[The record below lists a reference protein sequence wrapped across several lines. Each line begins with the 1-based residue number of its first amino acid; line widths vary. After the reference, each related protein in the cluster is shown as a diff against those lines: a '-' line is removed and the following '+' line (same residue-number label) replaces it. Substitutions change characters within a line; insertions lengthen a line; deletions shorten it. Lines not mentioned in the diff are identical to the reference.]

1 MLRKLFPWDSSKN
14 SKKDGKSSVR
24 KVFNIGQHAVTVSL
38 MASDETI
45 PLERWQLTDARLWA
59 VANQLVQSAAAD
71 AQSKESMQFLEN
83 SCSIPHEF
91 VKDLSLSDAEAL
103 GLPALTNLA
112 LEIKPEG
119 LINEDSFVLKTA
131 WIRPNGQVAYPEIIG
146 SFLNHQSEW
155 RRISAPA
162 LAILELAQ
170 LLARP
175 TAQTERFQVLSQV
188 SAKFPDGDEPWLKTD
203 GYLGKIRIHYASR
216 MSLKLSEL
224 TPEKTNFD
232 PVLFGAARSEDDENP
247 NEQLDEDNDNILGH
261 AAQKLFAEDRFR
273 RDSNARSVYLLKD
286 GAYVFVDPNLRP
298 VLNAVRRFQ
307 DAPEAKRRELV
318 LNPRRV
324 LTEAIGEEGLNG
336 ANLEGLFVETEQFSE
351 RVAGVD
357 VWRKQVLPWLIPSEK
372 NRWLPERF
380 GLRIDDTFYSVSAE
394 NAGPLVLKVEEAAAT
409 SIGAVDVTEF
419 LDSVDPTLEGSGS
432 ESSKGTSEGEGA
444 AEKPRV
450 MLPLTPQAIQSVELL
465 RPFAATPSSPEADV
479 QEKDSKWA
487 SEREE
492 AVFLIV
498 KENFEEVSYGGS
510 GEAGT
515 SIEVQRSTI
524 HPPEN
529 LRAVLKPHQQEGLEW
544 LCHCLASGRPGALL
558 ADDMGLGKTV
568 QALAFMSWLRNMQ
581 IEHRQS
587 CRILIVA
594 PTGLLGNWRAEIDRH
609 LSEPRLGQ
617 LIDAHGQGLKWLRDI
632 RAPRIRDTHSGRA
645 NLDLAEWANDGVVLT
660 TYETLRDYHFSFA
673 KIPFDLIVYDEAQK
687 LKNPTSQMTRAAKT
701 LQARFALALTGTPV
715 ENRLQDLW
723 SIFDV
728 VAPGLLGSSRSFE
741 TRHAPENKGALQA
754 LKSKLTDGSDTK
766 PAYLLRRMKSDA
778 LKGLPKKHVHNLQQA
793 MPTIQAELYR
803 ELVTRAAAASAQS
816 KSSVMLTT
824 LAEMRGCSLHP
835 VDPVFAG
842 GDLDS
847 YAAQSARLSI
857 VLKILDE
864 ISEKREKVLIFL
876 EDLNMQAKLASLLH
890 RRFALAKQ
898 PSIINGTVPGAKRQ
912 QMVDEFQNA
921 GSGFGVMILS
931 PRAGGVGLTITAAN
945 HVVHLSRWWN
955 PAVEDQATD
964 RVYRIGQTRDVHVYI
979 PMAVHPDPLIEQSSF
994 DLRLNTLIERK
1005 RSLTRDLF
1013 SPPEATESDLADLL
1027 REVANEGP
1035 LPDEAAFAAPDPDP
1049 TVQSSEVTSDQPRVT
1064 LSAPIYTPQAKVWPV
1079 RSGQTRPIDE
1089 ILAPFAG
1096 REIAR
1101 VEISDPYALVDE
1113 AARLAQADFVRDLA
1127 RIAKGI
1133 NQVIIEYNDRKITG
1147 YNDSLER
1154 SDMNTKLLAAVRA
1167 QGTRV
1172 ELRRRT
1178 SGGQNGHFHDRRVS
1192 IDVQRAGS
1200 GTSQHTLFFGM
1211 GLLALYDLKFECNV
1225 SYAPPTTL

>member
-14 SKKDGKSSVR
+14 SKKDGKNSVR
-24 KVFNIGQHAVTVSL
+24 KVFSVGQQAVTVSL
-38 MASDETI
+38 KASDETI
-45 PLERWQLTDARLWA
+45 PLERWQVADARLWA
-59 VANQLVQSAAAD
+59 VVNQLVQSAAED
-71 AQSKESMQFLEN
+71 ASGKEGAQLLEN
-83 SCSIPHEF
+83 SCAIPHEV
-91 VKDLSLSDAEAL
+91 VKSLSLSDAEAL

-131 WIRPNGQVAYPEIIG
+131 WIRPNGQVAYPEILG
-146 SFLNHQSEW
+146 SFLNHQGEW

-162 LAILELAQ
+162 LSILEHAQ
-170 LLARP
+170 SLARP
-175 TAQTERFQVLSQV
+175 MALADRFLVLSQI
-188 SAKFPDGDEPWLKTD
+188 SAQFPDGDEPWLKTD

-216 MSLKLSEL
+216 MSLKLNEL

-232 PVLFGAARSEDDENP
+232 PVLFGAARSEDEESPD
-247 NEQLDEDNDNILGH
+247 EQLDEDDDNILGP

-273 RDSNARSVYLLKD
+273 REATARSVYLLKD

-307 DAPEAKRRELV
+307 EAPEAKRRELV

-357 VWRKQVLPWLIPSEK
+357 VWRKQVLPWLMPSEK

-394 NAGPLVLKVEEAAAT
+394 NAGPLVLRVEEAAT
-409 SIGAVDVTEF
+409 TFVGAVDVTEF
-419 LDSVDPTLEGSGS
+419 LDPVDPALENSDK
-432 ESSKGTSEGEGA
+432 EPTESEGRDA
-444 AEKPRV
+444 KPRV
-450 MLPLTPQAIQSVELL
+450 MLPMTPQAIQSVELL
-465 RPFAATPSSPEADV
+465 RPFVATSGSAEVDV
-479 QEKDSKWA
+479 QESDSEWA
-487 SEREE
+487 SERDE

-498 KENFEEVSYGGS
+498 KENFEEVSYGVS
-510 GEAGT
+510 GEVDTAP
-515 SIEVQRSTI
+515 EVPRSAI
-524 HPPEN
+524 QPPKN

-544 LCHCLASGRPGALL
+544 LCHCIASGRPGALL

-568 QALAFMSWLRNMQ
+568 QALAFMSWLRGIQ
-581 IEHRQS
+581 IEQRQS

-632 RAPRIRDTHSGRA
+632 GAPRIRDTHSGRA

-701 LQARFALALTGTPV
+701 LQARFTLALTGTPV

-723 SIFDV
+723 SIFDI

-754 LKSKLTDGSDTK
+754 LKSKLTDGSDRK

-793 MPTIQAELYR
+793 MPTIQADLYR

-857 VLKILDE
+857 VLKVLEE
-864 ISEKREKVLIFL
+864 ISQKREKVLIFL

-898 PSIINGTVPGAKRQ
+898 PSIINGTIPGAKRQ
-912 QMVDEFQNA
+912 QIVDEFQSA

-1005 RSLTRDLF
+1005 RNLTRDLF

-1035 LPDEAAFAAPDPDP
+1035 LANEAAVATPDPAP
-1049 TVQSSEVTSDQPRVT
+1049 NVQSSEVTSDQPRVT
-1064 LSAPIYTPQAKVWPV
+1064 LSAPVYTPQAKVWPV
-1079 RSGQTRPIDE
+1079 RSGQTRPIEE
-1089 ILAPFAG
+1089 ILAPFAS
-1096 REIAR
+1096 RVITR

-1113 AARLAQADFVRDLA
+1113 AARAAQADFVKDLA

-1133 NQVIIEYNDRKITG
+1133 NQVIIEYNDRKIAG

-1154 SDMNTKLLAAVRA
+1154 SDMNTKLLAVVGA
-1167 QGTRV
+1167 QGTKV

-1211 GLLALYDLKFECNV
+1211 GLLALYDLKFECTV
-1225 SYAPPTTL
+1225 SYAPPAAM